1 MNWRL
6 KLCLL
11 GILFG
16 FMSCTN
22 KIKKE
27 MELLMSAPINFC
39 DEQLAQYC
47 HGNEING
54 NILGHHK
61 YSLVVF
67 VDSVTCSPCFW
78 KQMPQWQSI
87 VDSVNNHNVDISF
100 AFVFHVKRKNRD
112 RFIESM
118 QQDTL
123 FKYPVYLDTTGVF
136 LKNNP
141 NITQN
146 KLLHT
151 FLLDQNNRVIL
162 IGDPVQNRKIRDL
175 FDNILLGNKL

>member
-47 HGNEING
+47 HGKEING

-123 FKYPVYLDTTGVF
+123 YRGLPEEQSQYYTKQIVTYF
-136 LKNNP
+136 LVRPKQSGN
-141 NITQN
+141 T
-146 KLLHT
+146 
-151 FLLDQNNRVIL
+151 NRR
-162 IGDPVQNRKIRDL
+162 PCTKQENQRFIR
-175 FDNILLGNKL
+175 